1 MENRFPIASQ
11 FPFAR
16 SIISPPEA
24 RGDGENHPAR
34 IAAENRC
41 VPARVLM
48 NIFFIQPRPGLHFK
62 RSRGGGGGG
71 GGEQSGTG
79 VSSAF
84 RYAAARKKRGGR
96 ERERERERERGGVD
110 EGEDGRRMR
119 RASGPPREG

>member
-1 MENRFPIASQ
+1 
-11 FPFAR
+11 
-16 SIISPPEA
+16 
-24 RGDGENHPAR
+24 
-34 IAAENRC
+34 

-96 ERERERERERGGVD
+96 ERVRERESEGGVD